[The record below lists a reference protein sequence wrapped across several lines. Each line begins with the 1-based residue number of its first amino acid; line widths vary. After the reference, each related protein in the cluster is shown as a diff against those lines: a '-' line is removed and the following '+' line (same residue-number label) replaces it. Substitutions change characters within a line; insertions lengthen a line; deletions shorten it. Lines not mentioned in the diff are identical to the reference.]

1 MRHPTESQRA
11 CWEVGQL
18 DARARPADNRYVLFC
33 TLGCAGLTRGR
44 VVPMSQDEVEPD
56 KAVDDST
63 TRWGVFFL
71 QLLGC
76 VVVALA

>member
-1 MRHPTESQRA
+1 
-11 CWEVGQL
+11 
-18 DARARPADNRYVLFC
+18 
-33 TLGCAGLTRGR
+33 
-44 VVPMSQDEVEPD
+44 MSQDEVEPD

-76 VVVALA
+76 VVVAFGLNAIALWLAKALF